1 MLFKEVIGNYGADH
15 TNVQRNQA

>member
-15 TNVQRNQA
+15 TNLQRN